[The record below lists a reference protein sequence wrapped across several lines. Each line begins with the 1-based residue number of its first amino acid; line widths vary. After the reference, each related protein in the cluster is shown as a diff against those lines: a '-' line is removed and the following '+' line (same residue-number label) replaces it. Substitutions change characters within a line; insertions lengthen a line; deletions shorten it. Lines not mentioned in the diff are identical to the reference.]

1 MKVGILGFAHGH
13 VGSYA
18 RQWREHP
25 DLGVE
30 LVAGWDHDADRAAK
44 AAADHEVA
52 MCASPAEA
60 IAKCDA
66 VVIGVETSLHADMVE
81 AAAAAGRKI
90 VLQKPMA
97 TALSDADRIVE
108 VVAKSG
114 VPFTMA
120 WQMRVDPQNLK
131 IKELL
136 DGGRFGTVFMIR
148 RRHGLSTNKWASFEN
163 TWHASPTYN
172 RDIWADD
179 AAHPADF
186 IYWLFGKPQS
196 VTAELASLHNPKVP
210 NDNGVALYRYADGMI
225 AEVSCSFVCSAHE
238 NTTEVV
244 CENGTIIQNYGD
256 GVSSNIE
263 RPAGGIGLKY
273 FLNEDNAWTTVDV
286 PDGWRQGDR
295 IANLSGPIAEFLHGA
310 RPAIA
315 TAEEGRDALAMVLAC
330 YESSENGR
338 RVAL

>member
-1 MKVGILGFAHGH
+1 MRVAILGFAHGH

-30 LVAGWDHDADRAAK
+30 LVAGWDHDKERAAK
-44 AAADHEVA
+44 AAKDHEVEI
-52 MCASPAEA
+52 CASPADA

-66 VVIGVETSLHADMVE
+66 VVIGVETSMHADMVE

-97 TALSDADRIVE
+97 TTLADAARIVAA
-108 VVAKSG
+108 VGKYG

-136 DGGRFGTVFMIR
+136 EGGAFGKVFMVR
-148 RRHGLSTNKWASFEN
+148 RRHGLSTNKWAGFEN
-163 TWHASPTYN
+163 TWHASAEYN

-179 AAHPADF
+179 ASHPVDF
-186 IYWLFGKPQS
+186 IYWLFGKPAS

-238 NTTEVV
+238 STTEVV

-256 GVSSNIE
+256 GVSANVK
-263 RPAGGIGLKY
+263 RPEGGVGLKH
-273 FLNEDNAWTTVDV
+273 FLNTDNAWKTVDV

-310 RPAIA
+310 RPPIA
-315 TAEEGRDALAMVLAC
+315 TVEEGRDALAMVLAC
-330 YESSENGR
+330 YESSENGK